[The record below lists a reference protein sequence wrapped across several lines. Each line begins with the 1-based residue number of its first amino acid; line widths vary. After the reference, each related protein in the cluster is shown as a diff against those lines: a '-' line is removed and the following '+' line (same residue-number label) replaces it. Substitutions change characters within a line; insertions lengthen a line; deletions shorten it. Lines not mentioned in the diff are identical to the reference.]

1 MRKLFALTMA
11 FVTAGVLQAQVKT
24 PAPSPAAKVEQT
36 VGLTEISV
44 TYSRPSMKGRQV
56 FGNLVPFGELWRTGA
71 NANSVITFSDDVKV
85 AGQPLKAGSYAIF
98 AKPSQESWD
107 VIFYTE
113 TNNWGVPREW
123 DESKVAANVKVE
135 VMPIPFDV
143 ETFSIDFNNLTN
155 NGAHLEIYW
164 EKTYVAVPIEVP
176 TTAKAMKSIEA
187 VMSGPSPGDYYSAAV
202 YYLQEGKD
210 LNKAKEWIDKAVE
223 KNPKAFW
230 MFRQKSLIHAGLGDK
245 KGAIAAAKTSLQ
257 LAKDAGNADYIKLNE
272 DSLKEWGA
280 M

>member
-1 MRKLFALTMA
+1 MRKLFVLTLA
-11 FVTAGVLQAQVKT
+11 VVTVGVLQAQVKT
-24 PAPSPAAKVEQT
+24 PAPSPAAKIEQT
-36 VGLTEISV
+36 VGLTDISV

-56 FGNLVPFGELWRTGA
+56 FGNLVPFGKLWRTGA
-71 NANSVITFSDDVKV
+71 NANSVITFGDDVKV
-85 AGQPLKAGSYAIF
+85 GGQALKAGSYAIF
-98 AKPSQESWD
+98 SKPSAESWD
-107 VIFYTE
+107 VIFYSD
-113 TNNWGVPREW
+113 TNNWGVPRKW
-123 DESKVAANVKVE
+123 DESKVAATVKVE
-135 VMPIPFDV
+135 VMPIPFNV

-176 TTAKAMKSIEA
+176 TTTKAMKSIDA

-230 MFRQKSLIHAGLGDK
+230 MFRQKSLIHAGLGDT